1 MHVYMVRKGRC
12 PFWVATGMSNIGQ
25 INTMSLKQ
33 KNKANGVK
41 GSLINSDLTVSPGH
55 YSYEEQV
62 TSDRYQATGPEI
74 IRRYRV
80 QQTKKEL
87 LRVGSLNM
95 GGFERENR
103 PEELALTL
111 VKRRYDICALQEINL
126 KGINRKIV
134 GIEEKD
140 EEFVNENN
148 RYKIWYCGGENN
160 RGGVAIAVR
169 KSWEENIIEVNNYSS
184 RMIKIK
190 LVCGKK
196 IIHFFS
202 AYAPQSGR
210 SNKEKLDFRECF
222 SDRVHEIPEED
233 IVIVGGDF
241 NAHLGRE
248 RIGFEDVLGKFT
260 IGDRNA
266 DGEELLQLCQQN
278 NLKILNTWFEKQE
291 KHLITYVSGDSESQI
306 DFILMRKEKESVI
319 KVKDCK
325 TFPSEQCATQHKLL
339 CADFLITDFK
349 RPKRRRGEKKIKVWK
364 LKEKIYHD
372 EYKRKLIEKMDNNK
386 EGWNDYKTAC
396 IEAAKEVCGETSGL
410 RQRRRIT
417 WWWCIEVQK
426 AIRDKKKAFR
436 EWKNDQT
443 DENKE
448 IYRTKAKEASREVRK
463 AKNQAWEEWSKDIE
477 TNEGRLKMFR
487 IAKQMKIG
495 KKEVQGSR
503 FIKDDNGTVLT
514 KDSEITHRWRNFF
527 QEITTKENPYKI
539 GEEDI
544 TQGPLD
550 DINELEIKDIIK
562 GIKNGKAA
570 GPSGLAGELIKA
582 SEEIGVNV
590 MTNICRELF
599 KGEIIPYD
607 WKNSFTIP
615 IYKGKGENLVCQNYR
630 GIRLLEHG
638 LKIYEK
644 ILEKRL
650 EEIVKIEN
658 CHFGFLKGK
667 STTDAIF
674 IIRQLKEKYQEKKLK
689 LYHIFIDLEK
699 AFDRVPREV
708 IRWALRRQ
716 KVPERLI
723 NLIMAL
729 FYDIKSRVK
738 TLAGISEDFD
748 VDVGVH
754 QGSSISPL
762 LFIIVMEEV
771 TKDGRSGGFWD
782 ILYADDI
789 VLTAESIEELQDMF
803 NKWNQQLTS
812 KGFKIN
818 MNKSKFMISGKEKC
832 VIETGKFPC
841 SVCHKGVGANSV
853 QCKKCEKWCHHR
865 CSKLGRVSEA
875 GENFICPTCKK
886 ESEKQNNLK
895 KVKYPCGVC
904 KKGVGSPSVKCTK
917 CEFWCHMK
925 CSGLNSIKEY
935 DEYFSCSICQQGA
948 NFHRKDSEE
957 FSPNKFKHLQVE
969 GGEIEEVNNFCY
981 LGEVLDTSQGP
992 ESAVK
997 YRIFTAWNKWKDL
1010 ASLLVNKIIPLRSRI
1025 DLYCACI
1032 RSAMLYGSETW
1043 ALTEGLERRLESNE
1057 LRMLRYMTGVTWHD
1071 KISNEKV
1078 RSRCKINKLG
1088 NEIRR
1093 RRLRWFGHV
1102 KRKEGGN
1109 LIEEVMNKKLNVSSP
1124 RGRPTK
1130 KWHQNIEDDLCAWDL
1145 HEDIALNRDMW
1156 RKEIKMDREM
1166 PRRLSFVE

>member
-1 MHVYMVRKGRC
+1 
-12 PFWVATGMSNIGQ
+12 
-25 INTMSLKQ
+25 
-33 KNKANGVK
+33 
-41 GSLINSDLTVSPGH
+41 
-55 YSYEEQV
+55 
-62 TSDRYQATGPEI
+62 
-74 IRRYRV
+74 
-80 QQTKKEL
+80 
-87 LRVGSLNM
+87 
-95 GGFERENR
+95 
-103 PEELALTL
+103 
-111 VKRRYDICALQEINL
+111 
-126 KGINRKIV
+126 
-134 GIEEKD
+134 
-140 EEFVNENN
+140 
-148 RYKIWYCGGENN
+148 
-160 RGGVAIAVR
+160 
-169 KSWEENIIEVNNYSS
+169 
-184 RMIKIK
+184 MIKIK

-202 AYAPQSGR
+202 VYAPQAGR
-210 SNKEKLDFRECF
+210 PNKEKIDFRESF
-222 SDRVHEIPEED
+222 ADRVHEIPEED
-233 IVIVGGDF
+233 VVIVGGDF
-241 NAHLGRE
+241 NAHLGSE
-248 RIGFEDVLGKFT
+248 RIGFEDVVGKFA
-260 IGDRNA
+260 IGDRNPE
-266 DGEELLQLCQQN
+266 GEELMQLCQQN
-278 NLKILNTWFEKQE
+278 NLKILNTWFEKEE
-291 KHLITYVSGDSESQI
+291 KHLITYMSGDNESQI
-306 DFILMRKEKESVI
+306 DFILMRKEKDSVI
-319 KVKDCK
+319 KAKDCK
-325 TFPSEQCATQHKLL
+325 TFPGEQCATQHKLL
-339 CADFLITDFK
+339 CADFWIKDFK
-349 RPKRRRGEKKIKVWK
+349 RPKKRRGEKKIKVWK
-364 LKEKIYHD
+364 LKEDIYHD

-386 EGWNDYKTAC
+386 VGWNDYKTAC
-396 IEAAKEVCGETSGL
+396 IEAAKEVCGETSGF

-417 WWWCIEVQK
+417 WWWCIDVQK

-436 EWKNDQT
+436 EWKKDQT

-448 IYRTKAKEASREVRK
+448 IYRIKAKEANREVRK
-463 AKNQAWEEWSKDIE
+463 AKNQAWEEWSKEIE
-477 TNEGRLKMFR
+477 TNEGRLKMFK
-487 IAKQMKIG
+487 IAKQMKIE

-503 FIKDDNGTVLT
+503 FIKDVNGIVLT

-527 QEITTKENPYKI
+527 QEITNKENPYKI
-539 GEEDI
+539 GEEDMI
-544 TQGPLD
+544 QGPLD
-550 DINELEIKDIIK
+550 DIYEFEIKDIIK

-599 KGEIIPYD
+599 NGEIIPDD

-650 EEIVKIEN
+650 ENIVKIEN

-689 LYHIFIDLEK
+689 LYHIFVDLEK

-729 FYDIKSRVK
+729 FYDTKSRVK

-748 VDVGVH
+748 IEVGVH

-771 TKDGRSGGFWD
+771 TKEGRSGGFWD

-789 VLTAESIEELQDMF
+789 ILTAETIEELKDMF
-803 NKWNQQLTS
+803 NKWDQQLTS

-818 MNKSKFMISGKEKC
+818 MNKSKFMISGKEKP
-832 VIETGKFPC
+832 VIDTGKFPC

-853 QCKKCEKWCHHR
+853 QCKTCEKWCHHR

-875 GENFICPTCKK
+875 GLNFMCPACKK
-886 ESEKQNNLK
+886 VSEKQNNQK
-895 KVKYPCGVC
+895 IIKYPCGVC
-904 KKGVGSPSVKCTK
+904 KNGVGCHSVKCTK
-917 CEFWCHMK
+917 CEYWCHMK
-925 CSGLNSIKEY
+925 CSGLKSIKEY
-935 DEYFSCSICQQGA
+935 DEKHFSCSSCQQGA
-948 NFHRKDSEE
+948 NCQIKDSDV
-957 FSPNKFKHLQVE
+957 SPNKFKHLQVE
-969 GGEIEEVNNFCY
+969 GGEIEEVNSFCY
-981 LGEVLDTSQGP
+981 LGEVLDTNQGA
-992 ESAVK
+992 ESAVR
-997 YRIFTAWNKWKDL
+997 YRIFTAWDKWKEL
-1010 ASLLVNKIIPLRSRI
+1010 ASLLVNKNIPLWRRI

-1043 ALTEGLERRLESNE
+1043 ALTAGLEKKLEANE
-1057 LRMLRYMTGVTWHD
+1057 LRMLRYMTGIKWQD

-1078 RSRCKINKLG
+1078 RRRCKINKLG
-1088 NEIRR
+1088 NEIRS

-1109 LIEEVMNKKLNVSSP
+1109 LIEGVMNKNLNVCSP

-1130 KWHQNIEDDLCAWDL
+1130 KWFQNIEEDLSAWDL
-1145 HEDIALNRDMW
+1145 DEEIALNRDKW
-1156 RKEIKMDREM
+1156 RKEIKKDRETS
-1166 PRRLSFVE
+1166 RRLNFVERTKRRSKE

>member
-1 MHVYMVRKGRC
+1 
-12 PFWVATGMSNIGQ
+12 
-25 INTMSLKQ
+25 MSLNQ
-33 KNKANGVK
+33 RNKANGVK
-41 GSLINSDLTVSPGH
+41 GSLISSDLTVSPGH
-55 YSYEEQV
+55 YVYEEQV
-62 TSDRYQATGPEI
+62 TFDRYQATVPQMVK
-74 IRRYRV
+74 RNQV
-80 QQTKKEL
+80 QQTKKVI

-103 PEELALTL
+103 PEELALML
-111 VKRRYDICALQEINL
+111 VKRKMDICALQEINL
-126 KGINRKIV
+126 KGINRKII
-134 GIEEKD
+134 GIEDKD
-140 EEFVNENN
+140 EEIVNENN
-148 RYKIWYCGGENN
+148 RYKIWYFGEKNK

-202 AYAPQSGR
+202 VYAPQAGR
-210 SNKEKLDFRECF
+210 PNKEKVDFRESF
-222 SDRVHEIPEED
+222 ADRVHEIPEED
-233 IVIVGGDF
+233 VVIVGGDF
-241 NAHLGRE
+241 NAHLGKE
-248 RIGFEDVLGKFT
+248 RIGFEDVVGNFA
-260 IGDRNA
+260 IGERNPE
-266 DGEELLQLCQQN
+266 GEELLQLCQQN
-278 NLKILNTWFEKQE
+278 NLKILNTWFEKEE
-291 KHLITYVSGDSESQI
+291 KHLITYMSGENESQI
-306 DFILMRKEKESVI
+306 DFILMRKEKESII

-325 TFPSEQCATQHKLL
+325 TFPGEQCATQHKLL
-339 CADFLITDFK
+339 CADFWIKDFK
-349 RPKRRRGEKKIKVWK
+349 RPKKRRGEKKIKVWK
-364 LKEKIYHD
+364 LKEDIYHD
-372 EYKRKLIEKMDNNK
+372 EYKRKLIEKMDNDK
-386 EGWNDYKTAC
+386 VGWNDYKTAC
-396 IEAAKEVCGETSGL
+396 IEAAKEVCGETSGF

-417 WWWCIEVQK
+417 WWWCIDVQK

-436 EWKNDQT
+436 EWKKDQT

-448 IYRTKAKEASREVRK
+448 IYRIKAKEANREVRK
-463 AKNQAWEEWSKDIE
+463 AKNQAWEEWSKEIE

-487 IAKQMKIG
+487 IAKQMKIE

-503 FIKDDNGTVLT
+503 FIKDVNGIVLT
-514 KDSEITHRWRNFF
+514 KDSEITHRWRDFF
-527 QEITTKENPYKI
+527 QEITNKENPYKI
-539 GEEDI
+539 GEEDMI
-544 TQGPLD
+544 QGPLD
-550 DINELEIKDIIK
+550 DIYEFEIKDIIK

-590 MTNICRELF
+590 LTSICRDLF
-599 KGEIIPYD
+599 NGEIIPDD
-607 WKNSFTIP
+607 WKSSFTIP
-615 IYKGKGENLVCQNYR
+615 IYKGKGENLECQNYR

-650 EEIVKIEN
+650 ENMVKIEN

-689 LYHIFIDLEK
+689 LYHIFVDLEK

-729 FYDIKSRVK
+729 FHDTKSRVK

-748 VDVGVH
+748 IEVGVH

-771 TKDGRSGGFWD
+771 TKEGRSGGFWD

-789 VLTAESIEELQDMF
+789 ILTAETIEELKDMF
-803 NKWNQQLTS
+803 NKWDQQLTS

-818 MNKSKFMISGKEKC
+818 MNKSKFMISGKEKH

-853 QCKKCEKWCHHR
+853 QCKTCKKWCHHR
-865 CSKLGRVSEA
+865 CSKLGKVSEA
-875 GENFICPTCKK
+875 GENFMCPTCKK
-886 ESEKQNNLK
+886 DSEKQNNQK
-895 KVKYPCGVC
+895 KIKYPCGVC
-904 KKGVGSPSVKCTK
+904 KKGVGNHSVKCTK
-917 CEFWCHMK
+917 CEYWCHMK
-925 CSGLNSIKEY
+925 CSGLKSIKEY
-935 DEYFSCSICQQGA
+935 DGKYFSCSTCQQGA
-948 NFHRKDSEE
+948 NCLRKDSDV
-957 FSPNKFKHLQVE
+957 SPNKLKHLQVE
-969 GGEIEEVNNFCY
+969 GGEIEEVTSFCY
-981 LGEVLDTSQGP
+981 LGEVLDTNQGA

-997 YRIFTAWNKWKDL
+997 YRIFTAWDKWKEL
-1010 ASLLVNKIIPLRSRI
+1010 ASLLVNKNIPLGRRI

-1043 ALTEGLERRLESNE
+1043 ALTEGLVKRLETNE
-1057 LRMLRYMTGVTWHD
+1057 LRMLRYMTGIKWQD

-1078 RSRCKINKLG
+1078 RRRCKINKLE
-1088 NEIRR
+1088 NEIRS

-1109 LIEEVMNKKLNVSSP
+1109 LIEGVMKKNLNVSSP

-1130 KWHQNIEDDLCAWDL
+1130 KWFQNVEEDLCAWDIDEEL
-1145 HEDIALNRDMW
+1145 ALNRDKW
-1156 RKEIKMDREM
+1156 RKEIKKDRETS
-1166 PRRLSFVE
+1166 RRLNFVKRNKRRSTE